1 MSKILIENPLVI
13 VTQNENKD
21 ELKNKNILIE
31 DNLIKSMDYSPKEGE
46 KFDKVIDATGKLVMP
61 GMVNCHHHLYQT
73 LTRNVPKMQDQ
84 DLFPWLT
91 NHYELWR
98 EVTNQGVYVSAKVGL
113 LELLFTG
120 CTTSTDHMYL
130 FPKHTDG
137 KLIDEEIK
145 AAREVGIR
153 FQPTRGSMTL
163 STKDGG
169 LPPDDVV
176 QSEQEILE
184 DSQRLIKKY
193 HDPSFGSMLR
203 ISLAPCSPFSVTG
216 SQMASVAKFAQ
227 ENGLMIHTH
236 LAETKDEENFC
247 IEKFGARPA
256 KYLDDLGWIAENAW
270 TAHSIHL
277 SDEEIQKMGE
287 RKMGISHCPSSN
299 MRLGSGIARIRE
311 MLNAGV
317 CVGLGVDGSASND
330 SSNMLAEAR
339 LAMLLSRLREDK
351 YNWLTARD
359 VLWIATKGG
368 ALALGH
374 TDVGSLE
381 EGKCADIVLYDM
393 QKLAYAGGMSDPVAA
408 LVFCQDT
415 STVDTSIINGKV
427 IIENGKHNFELA
439 PLIKK
444 QNELANEMIQKA
456 QKTTGID
463 FMSNK

>member
-1 MSKILIENPLVI
+1 MSKILIKNPLV
-13 VTQNENKD
+13 VATQNQNKD
-21 ELKNKNILIE
+21 ELRNTNILIE
-31 DNLIKSMDYSPKEGE
+31 GNLIKSMNYQPKKGE
-46 KFDKVIDATGKLVMP
+46 TFDKIVDATGKLAMP

-84 DLFPWLT
+84 ELFPWLV

-98 EVTNQGVYVSAKVGL
+98 ELTSEGVYISAKVGL
-113 LELLFTG
+113 LELLLTG

-130 FPKHTDG
+130 FPRHTDG
-137 KLIDEEIK
+137 KLIDQEIR
-145 AAREVGIR
+145 AAQELGIR

-176 QSEQEILE
+176 QDEDEILQ
-184 DSQRLIKKY
+184 DSKRLIEKY
-193 HDPSFGSMLR
+193 HDPSFGAMLR

-216 SQMASVAKFAQ
+216 KQMKSVAEFAKA
-227 ENGLMIHTH
+227 NNLMIHTH

-256 KYLDDLGWIAENAW
+256 KYLDDLGWIAENSW

-277 SDEEIQKMGE
+277 SDDEIKTMGS

-311 MLNAGV
+311 MLDAGV

-330 SSNMLAEAR
+330 SSNMLTEAR

-351 YNWLTARD
+351 KNWLTARD

-368 ALALGH
+368 ALALGR
-374 TDVGSLE
+374 DDIGSLE
-381 EGKCADIVLYDM
+381 VGKCADIVLYDM
-393 QKLAYAGGMSDPVAA
+393 QRIAYAGGMSDPVAA
-408 LVFCQDT
+408 LIFCQDT
-415 STVDTSIINGKV
+415 ACVDTSIINGKV
-427 IIENGKHNFELA
+427 VIENGKHNFELA

-444 QNELANEMIQKA
+444 QNELAAELIAKA

-463 FMSNK
+463 FCKKD